1 MNRYEAERHH
11 LAQTLAALA
20 LFLVAGIVLWILHVL
35 LHDSVGVSLLLLS
48 VLSML
53 AFFLTVLLMALKFF
67 KQIWRKV

>member
-1 MNRYEAERHH
+1 MKPSVITWPK
-11 LAQTLAALA
+11 LLAALA

-67 KQIWRKV
+67 KLIWRKT

>member
-1 MNRYEAERHH
+1 MKPSVITWPK
-11 LAQTLAALA
+11 LLAALA

-35 LHDSVGVSLLLLS
+35 LHDTVGVSLLLLS

-67 KQIWRKV
+67 KLIWRKT

>member
-1 MNRYEAERHH
+1 MKPSVITWPK
-11 LAQTLAALA
+11 LLAALV
-20 LFLVAGIVLWILHVL
+20 LFLVASIILWILHVL

-67 KQIWRKV
+67 KLIWRKV

>member
-1 MNRYEAERHH
+1 MK
-11 LAQTLAALA
+11 LSGFTWLKLLAALV
-20 LFLVAGIVLWILHVL
+20 LFLAASIVLWILHVV

-67 KQIWRKV
+67 KLIWRRV